1 MRNLF
6 GNWLRT
12 FRSRGAGR
20 SELRATRLACT
31 VREMMK
37 LNWKNSTPEIWS
49 AYGKPRYGYQIRLDQ
64 VVVDD
69 LVVWMLFLP
78 LHLDEAWL
86 LRKLCIVLLQENNR
100 YLYGSNR
107 LIEGVG
113 GKLSIL
119 HSHSCKSARDSAAEI
134 ADVGQT
140 LLRQMQELVTRLYAE
155 ELLPPAE
162 ESPAPATSRGK

>member
-1 MRNLF
+1 MRWPDL
-6 GNWLRT
+6 GSLWPHLSREASRDSRT
-12 FRSRGAGR
+12 
-20 SELRATRLACT
+20 ERLAHGARQRINADW
-31 VREMMK
+31 RE
-37 LNWKNSTPEIWS
+37 TPPNIWS

-64 VVVDD
+64 VVVED

-162 ESPAPATSRGK
+162 ESPAPATSRGQ